1 MSESVSVELERID
14 DLLARLLA
22 QVTPLPAERIAV
34 SDETAASLI
43 GRTLAEPLY
52 AAVDHPPFDVSA
64 MDGWVTTLADGDGA
78 SSGAPRRLA
87 CVGDAAAGHT
97 LSATPLGDG
106 ECQRIATG
114 APIPQGAT
122 TVIPVERSSI
132 VDPERGGVLL
142 QRVPAELPAH
152 VWVSGGVKVGAHIRR
167 RGEDQRVGSLLA
179 EAGATIDAGL
189 LAVIFSSGA
198 TDLSL
203 VWRPRVALLTT
214 GDELLSGA
222 ANGGIRDSNGP
233 ALAALI
239 AAEGGEVVA
248 RAHVGDTA
256 EATGAVVAALAAQAD
271 LLVTT
276 GGVSV
281 GAHDHV
287 GAALATTFELV
298 VWRLAIQPGKPL
310 LLGRRRAGGDGA
322 LWAIGLPGNPV
333 SAFVVGVEVALPLLR
348 ALAGRPAGGLR
359 AVGLLEERVESPL
372 GRRSFL
378 RLAALR
384 DEDGAPLHDPSG
396 RVRVRLAG
404 EQGSH
409 QVSVLART
417 DYLGVVPEEIAEYA
431 AGEVIELHPLPRASR
446 RITTSNG

>member
-1 MSESVSVELERID
+1 MSDSLPSELERID

-22 QVTPLPAERIAV
+22 QASPLPAERIAV
-34 SDETAASLI
+34 SDATANSLV
-43 GRTLAEPLY
+43 GRTLAEPLR
-52 AAVDHPPFDVSA
+52 AAINHPPFDVSA
-64 MDGWVTTLADGDGA
+64 MDGWVTTVADAAGA
-78 SSGAPRRLA
+78 SSGAPRRLT
-87 CVGDAAAGHT
+87 CVGDAAAGHAP
-97 LSATPLGDG
+97 SATPLRDG

-114 APIPQGAT
+114 APIPQGGT

-132 VDPERGGVLL
+132 ADPGRGGALL
-142 QRVPAELPAH
+142 QRVPKELPAY
-152 VWVSGGVKVGAHIRR
+152 VWVAGDIKVGAHIRR
-167 RGEDQRVGSLLA
+167 RGEDQHVGSLLA

-189 LAVIFSSGA
+189 LAVVFSSGA
-198 TDLSL
+198 THLSL
-203 VWRPRVALLTT
+203 VRRPRVALLTT

-222 ANGGIRDSNGP
+222 ADGGIRDSNGP

-256 EATGAVVAALAAQAD
+256 EATDAVVAALAARAD
-271 LLVTT
+271 LLLTT

-287 GAALATTFELV
+287 GAALATHFELV

-310 LLGRRRAGGDGA
+310 LIGQRRAGGNGA

-333 SAFVVGVEVALPLLR
+333 SAFVVGIEIALPLLR
-348 ALAGRPAGGLR
+348 ALGGRAARGLR
-359 AVGLLEERVESPL
+359 AAGLLEGRVESPL

-384 DEDGAPLHDPSG
+384 DKDGAPLHDALG

-417 DYLGVVPEEIAEYA
+417 DYLGVVPEEVGEYA
-431 AGEVIELHPLPRASR
+431 AGEEIELHPLPRASR
-446 RITTSNG
+446 RIPAPNG

>member
-1 MSESVSVELERID
+1 MSEAFSTELERID

-22 QVTPLPAERIAV
+22 QVTPLPAEQIV
-34 SDETAASLI
+34 ISDETAASLI

-52 AAVDHPPFDVSA
+52 AAIDHPPCDVSA
-64 MDGWVTTLADGDGA
+64 MDGWITTLTNAAGA
-78 SSGAPRRLA
+78 TSGAPQQLI

-97 LSATPLGDG
+97 RGATRLRDG

-114 APIPQGAT
+114 APIPEGGM

-132 VDPERGGVLL
+132 TDPASGGVLL
-142 QRVPAELPAH
+142 QRVPVDLPVH
-152 VWVSGGVKVGAHIRR
+152 VWVSGDVNIGAHIRR

-179 EAGATIDAGL
+179 EVGATIDAGL

-198 TDLSL
+198 THLWL
-203 VWRPRVALLTT
+203 VRRPKVALLTT
-214 GDELLSGA
+214 GDELLSSA
-222 ANGGIRDSNGP
+222 VDGGIRDSNGP

-239 AAEGGEVVA
+239 AADGGEVVM
-248 RAHVGDTA
+248 RTQVGDTA
-256 EATGAVVAALAAQAD
+256 EATDAIVAALAAQVD

-287 GAALATTFELV
+287 GAALLTRFELV

-310 LLGRRRAGGDGA
+310 LIGRRRAGGDGA

-348 ALAGRPAGGLR
+348 ALGGRPARGLR
-359 AVGLLEERVESPL
+359 VAGLLEERVESPI

-384 DEDGAPLHDPSG
+384 DADGAPLHDPSG

-417 DYLGVVPEEIAEYA
+417 DFLGVVPEEVGEYA
-431 AGEVIELHPLPRASR
+431 AGEEIELHPLPRASR
-446 RITTSNG
+446 RISAPNG

>member
-1 MSESVSVELERID
+1 MREPAPAELERID

-22 QVTPLPAERIAV
+22 QVTSLPAERIAV

-43 GRTLAEPLY
+43 GRTLAEPLC

-64 MDGWVTTLADGDGA
+64 MDGWVTTSVDAAGA
-78 SSGAPRRLA
+78 SSGGSRQLT
-87 CVGDAAAGHT
+87 CVGDAAAGHA
-97 LSATPLGDG
+97 LSATPLRDG

-114 APIPQGAT
+114 APIPQGGT

-132 VDPERGGVLL
+132 VNPEHGGMLL
-142 QRVPAELPAH
+142 QRVPADLPTH
-152 VWVSGGVKVGAHIRR
+152 VWVSGDLNVGAHIRR

-198 TDLSL
+198 TDLS
-203 VWRPRVALLTT
+203 VVRRPRVALLTT

-222 ANGGIRDSNGP
+222 ADGGIRDSNGP

-239 AAEGGEVVA
+239 TAEGGQIVA

-256 EATGAVVAALAAQAD
+256 EATDAIVAALAAQAD

-310 LLGRRRAGGDGA
+310 LLGRRRAGGGGA

-333 SAFVVGVEVALPLLR
+333 SAFVVGVEVALPLIR
-348 ALAGRPAGGLR
+348 ALGGRPARGLR
-359 AVGLLEERVESPL
+359 AAGVLEERVESPL

-409 QVSVLART
+409 QVSVLARS

-446 RITTSNG
+446 RIAALNG

>member
-1 MSESVSVELERID
+1 MSEPVVAELERID

-22 QVTPLPAERIAV
+22 QVTPLPAEQIV
-34 SDETAASLI
+34 ISDATAASLI
-43 GRTLAEPLY
+43 GRTLAEPLC

-64 MDGWVTTLADGDGA
+64 MDGWVTTLTDADGL
-78 SSGAPRRLA
+78 SSAAPRRLA
-87 CVGDAAAGHT
+87 CVGDAAAGHA
-97 LSATPLGDG
+97 LSAMPLRNG

-114 APIPQGAT
+114 AAIPQGGT

-132 VDPERGGVLL
+132 VDPESGGVLL
-142 QRVPAELPAH
+142 QRVPTELPAH

-198 TDLSL
+198 THLSL
-203 VWRPRVALLTT
+203 VRRPRVALLTT
-214 GDELLSGA
+214 GDELLNGA
-222 ANGGIRDSNGP
+222 ASGGIRDSNGP

-239 AAEGGEVVA
+239 TAEGGEVVA

-256 EATGAVVAALAAQAD
+256 EATDAVVAALSVQTD

-287 GAALATTFELV
+287 GAALATHFELV

-310 LLGRRRAGGDGA
+310 LLGRRHPGREGA

-333 SAFVVGVEVALPLLR
+333 SAFVVGIEVALPLLR
-348 ALAGRPAGGLR
+348 ALGGRPARGQVD
-359 AVGLLEERVESPL
+359 VGLLEERVESPL

-384 DEDGAPLHDPSG
+384 DEGGAPLRDPAG

-417 DYLGVVPEEIAEYA
+417 DYLGVVPEEIVEYA
-431 AGEVIELHPLPRASR
+431 AGAEIELHPLPRASR
-446 RITTSNG
+446 RITAPNG

>member
-1 MSESVSVELERID
+1 MSEPVVAELERID

-22 QVTPLPAERIAV
+22 QVTPLPAEQIV
-34 SDETAASLI
+34 ISDATAASLI
-43 GRTLAEPLY
+43 GRTLAEPLC

-64 MDGWVTTLADGDGA
+64 MDGWVTTLTDADG
-78 SSGAPRRLA
+78 SSSAAPRRLA
-87 CVGDAAAGHT
+87 CVGDAAAGHA
-97 LSATPLGDG
+97 LSATPLRDG

-114 APIPQGAT
+114 AAIPQGGT

-142 QRVPAELPAH
+142 QRVPAELPEH

-198 TDLSL
+198 THLSL
-203 VWRPRVALLTT
+203 VRRPRVALLTT
-214 GDELLSGA
+214 GDELLNGA
-222 ANGGIRDSNGP
+222 ASGGIRDSNGP

-239 AAEGGEVVA
+239 TAEGGEVVA

-256 EATGAVVAALAAQAD
+256 EATDAVVAALSVQAD

-287 GAALATTFELV
+287 GAALATHFELV

-310 LLGRRRAGGDGA
+310 LLGRRHPGREGA

-333 SAFVVGVEVALPLLR
+333 SAFVVGIEVALPLLR
-348 ALAGRPAGGLR
+348 ALGGRPVRGQVD
-359 AVGLLEERVESPL
+359 VGLLEEHVESPL

-384 DEDGAPLHDPSG
+384 DEGGAPLRDPAG

-404 EQGSH
+404 EQGGH

-417 DYLGVVPEEIAEYA
+417 DYLGVVPEEIVEYA
-431 AGEVIELHPLPRASR
+431 AGAEIELHPLPRASR
-446 RITTSNG
+446 RITAPNG

>member
-1 MSESVSVELERID
+1 MSEPVVAELERID

-22 QVTPLPAERIAV
+22 QVTPLPAEQIV
-34 SDETAASLI
+34 ISDATAASLI
-43 GRTLAEPLY
+43 GRTLAEPLC

-64 MDGWVTTLADGDGA
+64 MDGWVTTLTDADG
-78 SSGAPRRLA
+78 SSSAAPRRLA
-87 CVGDAAAGHT
+87 CVGDAAAGHA
-97 LSATPLGDG
+97 LSATPLRDG

-114 APIPQGAT
+114 AAIPQGGT

-142 QRVPAELPAH
+142 QRVPAELPEH

-198 TDLSL
+198 THLSL
-203 VWRPRVALLTT
+203 VRRPRVALLTT
-214 GDELLSGA
+214 GDELLNGA
-222 ANGGIRDSNGP
+222 ASGGIRDSNGP

-239 AAEGGEVVA
+239 TAEGGEVVA

-256 EATGAVVAALAAQAD
+256 EATDAVVAALSVQAD

-287 GAALATTFELV
+287 GAALATHFELV

-310 LLGRRRAGGDGA
+310 LLGRRHPGREGA

-333 SAFVVGVEVALPLLR
+333 SAFVVGIEVALPLLR
-348 ALAGRPAGGLR
+348 ALGGRPVRGQVD
-359 AVGLLEERVESPL
+359 VGLLEEHVESPL

-384 DEDGAPLHDPSG
+384 DEGGAPLRDPAG

-417 DYLGVVPEEIAEYA
+417 DYLGVVPEEIVEYA
-431 AGEVIELHPLPRASR
+431 AGAEIELHPLPRASR
-446 RITTSNG
+446 RITAPNG

>member
-1 MSESVSVELERID
+1 MSEPVVAELERID

-22 QVTPLPAERIAV
+22 QVTPLPAEQIV
-34 SDETAASLI
+34 ISDATAASLI
-43 GRTLAEPLY
+43 GRTLAEPLC

-64 MDGWVTTLADGDGA
+64 MDGWVTTLTDADGL
-78 SSGAPRRLA
+78 SSAAPRRLA
-87 CVGDAAAGHT
+87 CVGDAAAGHA
-97 LSATPLGDG
+97 LSATPLRDG

-114 APIPQGAT
+114 AAIPQGGT

-198 TDLSL
+198 THLSL
-203 VWRPRVALLTT
+203 VRRPRVALLTT

-222 ANGGIRDSNGP
+222 ASGGIRDSNGP

-239 AAEGGEVVA
+239 TAEGGEVVA
-248 RAHVGDTA
+248 RANVGDTA
-256 EATGAVVAALAAQAD
+256 EATDAVVAALSVQAD

-287 GAALATTFELV
+287 GAALATHFELV

-310 LLGRRRAGGDGA
+310 LLGRRHPGREGA

-333 SAFVVGVEVALPLLR
+333 SAFVVGIEVALPLLR
-348 ALAGRPAGGLR
+348 ALGGRPARGQVD
-359 AVGLLEERVESPL
+359 VGLLEEHVESPL

-384 DEDGAPLHDPSG
+384 DEGGAPLRDPAG

-417 DYLGVVPEEIAEYA
+417 DYLGVVPEEIVKYA
-431 AGEVIELHPLPRASR
+431 AGAEIELHPLPRASR
-446 RITTSNG
+446 RITAPNG

>member
-1 MSESVSVELERID
+1 MSEPVVAELERID

-22 QVTPLPAERIAV
+22 QVTPLPAEQIV
-34 SDETAASLI
+34 ISDATAASLI
-43 GRTLAEPLY
+43 GRTLAEPLC

-64 MDGWVTTLADGDGA
+64 MDGWVTTLTDADG
-78 SSGAPRRLA
+78 SSSAAPRRLA
-87 CVGDAAAGHT
+87 CVGDAAAGHA
-97 LSATPLGDG
+97 LSATPLRDG

-114 APIPQGAT
+114 AAIPQGGT

-142 QRVPAELPAH
+142 QRVPAELPEH

-198 TDLSL
+198 THLSL
-203 VWRPRVALLTT
+203 VRRPRVALLTT
-214 GDELLSGA
+214 GDELLNGA
-222 ANGGIRDSNGP
+222 ASGGIRDSNGP

-239 AAEGGEVVA
+239 TAEGGEVVA

-256 EATGAVVAALAAQAD
+256 EATDAVVAALSVQAD

-287 GAALATTFELV
+287 GAALATHFELV

-310 LLGRRRAGGDGA
+310 LLGRRHPGREGA

-333 SAFVVGVEVALPLLR
+333 SAFVVGIEVALPLLR
-348 ALAGRPAGGLR
+348 ALGGRPVRGQVD
-359 AVGLLEERVESPL
+359 VGLLEEHVESPL

-417 DYLGVVPEEIAEYA
+417 DYLGVVPEEVGEYA
-431 AGEVIELHPLPRASR
+431 AGEAIELHPLPRASR
-446 RITTSNG
+446 RITAPNG

>member
-1 MSESVSVELERID
+1 MSEPVVAELERID

-22 QVTPLPAERIAV
+22 QVTPLPAEQIV
-34 SDETAASLI
+34 ISDATAASLI
-43 GRTLAEPLY
+43 GRTLAEPLC

-64 MDGWVTTLADGDGA
+64 MDGWVTTLTDADG
-78 SSGAPRRLA
+78 SSSAAPRRLA
-87 CVGDAAAGHT
+87 CVGDAAAGHA
-97 LSATPLGDG
+97 LSATPLRDG

-114 APIPQGAT
+114 AAIPQGGT

-142 QRVPAELPAH
+142 QRVPAELPEH

-198 TDLSL
+198 THLSL
-203 VWRPRVALLTT
+203 VRRPRVALLTT
-214 GDELLSGA
+214 GDELLNGA
-222 ANGGIRDSNGP
+222 ASGGIRDSNGP

-239 AAEGGEVVA
+239 TAEGGEVVA

-256 EATGAVVAALAAQAD
+256 EATDAVVAALSVQAD

-287 GAALATTFELV
+287 GAALATHFELV

-310 LLGRRRAGGDGA
+310 LLGRRHPGREGA

-333 SAFVVGVEVALPLLR
+333 SAFVVGIEVALPLLR
-348 ALAGRPAGGLR
+348 ALGGRPVRGQVD
-359 AVGLLEERVESPL
+359 VGLLEEHVESPL

-384 DEDGAPLHDPSG
+384 DEGGAPLRDPAG

-404 EQGSH
+404 EQGCH

-417 DYLGVVPEEIAEYA
+417 DYLGVVPEEIVEYA
-431 AGEVIELHPLPRASR
+431 AGAEIELHPLPRASR
-446 RITTSNG
+446 RITAPNG

>member
-1 MSESVSVELERID
+1 MSEPVVAELERID

-22 QVTPLPAERIAV
+22 QVTPLPAEQIV
-34 SDETAASLI
+34 ISDATAASLI
-43 GRTLAEPLY
+43 GRTLAEPLC

-64 MDGWVTTLADGDGA
+64 MDGWVTTLTDADGL
-78 SSGAPRRLA
+78 SSAAPRRLA
-87 CVGDAAAGHT
+87 CVGDAAAGHA
-97 LSATPLGDG
+97 LSAMPLRNG

-114 APIPQGAT
+114 AAIPQGGT

-142 QRVPAELPAH
+142 QRVPAELPEH

-198 TDLSL
+198 THLSL
-203 VWRPRVALLTT
+203 VRRPRVALLTT

-222 ANGGIRDSNGP
+222 ASGGIRDSNGP

-239 AAEGGEVVA
+239 TAEGGEVVA

-256 EATGAVVAALAAQAD
+256 EATDAVVAALSVQTD

-287 GAALATTFELV
+287 GAALATHFELV

-310 LLGRRRAGGDGA
+310 LLGRRHPGREGA

-333 SAFVVGVEVALPLLR
+333 SAFVVGIEVALPLLR
-348 ALAGRPAGGLR
+348 ALGGRPARGQVD
-359 AVGLLEERVESPL
+359 VGLLEERVESPL

-384 DEDGAPLHDPSG
+384 DEGGAPLRDPAG

-417 DYLGVVPEEIAEYA
+417 DYLGVVPEEIVEYA
-431 AGEVIELHPLPRASR
+431 AGAEIELHPLPRASR
-446 RITTSNG
+446 RITAPNG

>member
-1 MSESVSVELERID
+1 MSEPVATELERID

-22 QVTPLPAERIAV
+22 QITPLPAEHMVI
-34 SDETAASLI
+34 SDATAASLI
-43 GRTLAEPLY
+43 GRTLAAPLL
-52 AAVDHPPFDVSA
+52 AAVDHPPCDVSA
-64 MDGWVTTLADGDGA
+64 MDGWVTTSATAEA
-78 SSGAPRRLA
+78 SSSSTPQRLI
-87 CVGDAAAGHT
+87 CVGDAAAGHG
-97 LSATPLGDG
+97 LSATSLRDG

-114 APIPQGAT
+114 APIPQGGE
-122 TVIPVERSSI
+122 TVIPVERSRI

-142 QRVPAELPAH
+142 QRVPAELPEH
-152 VWVSGGVKVGAHIRR
+152 VWVNGGVNVGAHIRR
-167 RGEDQRVGSLLA
+167 RGEDQRAGSLLA
-179 EAGATIDAGL
+179 ETGATIDPAL

-198 TDLSL
+198 ADLSL
-203 VWRPRVALLTT
+203 VRRPRVALLTT

-222 ANGGIRDSNGP
+222 ADGGIRDSNGP

-248 RAHVGDTA
+248 RAQVGDTA

-287 GAALATTFELV
+287 GAALATHFELV

-310 LLGRRRAGGDGA
+310 LVGRRRAGGDGA

-348 ALAGRPAGGLR
+348 ALGGRPARGQLDLG
-359 AVGLLEERVESPL
+359 VLEERVESPL

-417 DYLGVVPEEIAEYA
+417 DYLGVVPEEVGEYA
-431 AGEVIELHPLPRASR
+431 AGDEIELHPLPRASR
-446 RITTSNG
+446 RITAPNG